1 MISANHS
8 TSASRLRLR
17 ANLCE
22 NLRRYVT
29 VQDGGLMVELFDG
42 FSFPIDS
49 TVDQVA
55 RKLFDLATSGKCI
68 ATRTTDEGATFF
80 AVAVPQGDD
89 FCLVFDRETS
99 QLVTVVDLNPEAIAR
114 RHALAN

>member
-1 MISANHS
+1 MYPAEQS
-8 TSASRLRLR
+8 TEALRTRLR

-29 VQDGGLMVELFDG
+29 VRDGGLFVELFDG
-42 FSFPIDS
+42 FGFPIDAS
-49 TVDQVA
+49 VDQVA
-55 RKLFDLATSGKCI
+55 RRLFELATAGKCI
-68 ATRTTDEGATFF
+68 ATRTSDEGATFF

-89 FCLVFDRETS
+89 FCLVFDRESS

>member
-1 MISANHS
+1 MFTES
-8 TSASRLRLR
+8 TNTLRNRLR
-17 ANLCE
+17 ADLCE

-29 VQDGGLMVELFDG
+29 VRDGGLIVELFEG
-42 FSFPIDS
+42 FAFPIDAS
-49 TVDQVA
+49 VDQVA
-55 RKLFDLATSGKCI
+55 RRLFDLATAGKCI
-68 ATRTTDEGATFF
+68 ATRTNDEGATFF

-99 QLVTVVDLNPEAIAR
+99 QLITVVDLNPEAIAR